1 MRSPCSVRAVLLLLS
16 CSLLGQHGVHAF
28 TWKPC
33 DADQVP
39 FIPDNVLLVPDP
51 PAAGGQVT
59 FNIQGNAGELAPGPP
74 PVPQH
79 ARQCCGTWTW
89 LGS

>member
-1 MRSPCSVRAVLLLLS
+1 MRGPCSVPAVLLLLLLS
-16 CSLLGQHGVHAF
+16 CSLLGEHGAHAF

-59 FNIQGNAGELAPGPP
+59 FNIKGNAGELAPT
-74 PVPQH
+74 H
-79 ARQCCGTWTW
+79 ACATWTW
-89 LGS
+89 LDCHAGPPL